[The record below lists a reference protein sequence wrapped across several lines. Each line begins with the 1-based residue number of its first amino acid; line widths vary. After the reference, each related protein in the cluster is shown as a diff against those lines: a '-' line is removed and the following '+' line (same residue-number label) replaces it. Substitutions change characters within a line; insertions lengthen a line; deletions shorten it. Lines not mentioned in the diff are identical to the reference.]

1 MHHPEERDQ
10 RLGGQGEQD
19 GSRAAS
25 CKQKAEVWVRAESG
39 RTRGREQRE
48 IGKRGEGAGREEM
61 APDHCHSHPH
71 SRWPYLTRGSTHHL
85 WQQGLMAGSRA
96 WSSHIQDTELACWS
110 PSLPLCGIH
119 FKKLDGA
126 CALAVES
133 WKRENLFM
141 CVFQKHL
148 LFRTTSHQRE
158 TQRQNR
164 PPRIRPSPC
173 SRSQKHC
180 PPPGPLTQIPRS
192 LERT

>member
-85 WQQGLMAGSRA
+85 WQQGLMAGALISRTLN
-96 WSSHIQDTELACWS
+96 SHVGA
-110 PSLPLCGIH
+110 LPCLSVGYISR
-119 FKKLDGA
+119 
-126 CALAVES
+126 S
-133 WKRENLFM
+133 WMEPVPWLWRAGRGRTFS
-141 CVFQKHL
+141 CVFSKNICSSEPL
-148 LFRTTSHQRE
+148 LISE
-158 TQRQNR
+158 KLKG
-164 PPRIRPSPC
+164 RIV
-173 SRSQKHC
+173 
-180 PPPGPLTQIPRS
+180 PPG
-192 LERT
+192 